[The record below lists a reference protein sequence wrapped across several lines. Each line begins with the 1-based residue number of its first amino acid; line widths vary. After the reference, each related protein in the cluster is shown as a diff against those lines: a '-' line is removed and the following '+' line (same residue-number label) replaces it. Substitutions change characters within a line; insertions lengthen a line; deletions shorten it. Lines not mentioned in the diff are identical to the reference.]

1 MNLKNLSITLII
13 IVLAG
18 SLLACSSNETPEP
31 APVVPV
37 ELPNT
42 VSAEAFV
49 VPVREASLSFET
61 TGRVDAVLVEEGDSV
76 SEGDPLIQLDSS
88 VQQAGVAGAEANLA
102 NAQANL
108 ADVKAGATP
117 EDIAQAQANLDKAQ
131 AALAQLLAGPTDE
144 EIAQARAVV
153 TSAQARLNQVSSGPR
168 QEDKDAAAARLMQSE
183 AEVRLAQ
190 ADYDKFVY
198 GEPDVAEPYGV
209 ALQQATLAYDAA
221 RAEYEAL
228 VKGPTEQ
235 EIAVS
240 RAAVAEAQTGLDRVL
255 AGATPEQIAQTQA
268 DVVNAEAALARLK
281 AGATQEKVAIAQAG
295 VQAAEAGV
303 QAAEAEL
310 AKSQLRAP
318 FSGVVGAVQVDE
330 GEFVSPGVEVV
341 ALGDTTEWRVETDD
355 LTEIDVVRVEV
366 GQPVEIS
373 VDALPEAEYQ
383 GKVARIQPQSETKAG
398 DVTYTVL
405 IDITE
410 GDTAQLRWGMT
421 TFVDIEVD
429 DSMVGK

>member
-1 MNLKNLSITLII
+1 MKLKQLTLILILLLLSGSI
-13 IVLAG
+13 I
-18 SLLACSSNETPEP
+18 ACSAEETPEP
-31 APVVPV
+31 TPVVPV

-49 VPVREASLSFET
+49 VPVREANLSFET
-61 TGRVDAVLVEEGDSV
+61 GGRVAEVLVEEGDRV
-76 SEGDPLIQLDSS
+76 SEGDPLIRLDDAIL
-88 VQQAGVAGAEANLA
+88 QAGLASAEAGLA

-108 ADVKAGATP
+108 ADVTAGATP
-117 EDIAQAQANLDKAQ
+117 EEIAQAQANLDKAQ
-131 AALAQLLAGPTDE
+131 AGLAQLLAGPTKED
-144 EIAQARAVV
+144 IAQARAAV

-168 QEDKDAAAARLMQSE
+168 QEDKDAAAARLMQTE

-190 ADYDKFVY
+190 AEYDKFVY

-209 ALQQATLAYDAA
+209 ALQQATLAYDAV

-228 VKGPTEQ
+228 VNGPTDQ

-255 AGATPEQIAQTQA
+255 AGATAEQIAQAQA
-268 DVVNAEAALARLK
+268 DVANAEAALSRVK
-281 AGATQEKVAIAQAG
+281 AGATREKIAIAEAG
-295 VQAAEAGV
+295 VQAAQAGV

-310 AKSQLRAP
+310 AKSQVQAP
-318 FSGVVGAVQVDE
+318 FGGVVGAVQVDE
-330 GEFVSPGVEVV
+330 GEFVSPGVEVM
-341 ALGDTTEWRVETDD
+341 ALGDTVEWRVETDD
-355 LTEIDVVRVEV
+355 LTEIDVVRVAV

-373 VDALPEAEYQ
+373 VDALPEAEYL
-383 GKVARIQPQSETKAG
+383 GEVVRIQPQSETKAG

-410 GDTAQLRWGMT
+410 GDTARLRWGMT
-421 TFVDIEVD
+421 TFVDIQVEPG
-429 DSMVGK
+429 S